1 MKLVIKYLNNL
12 LQNNDTIV
20 VAISGGPDSM
30 ALLNLLCGIKSEKNL
45 NIIVAHVNHNV
56 RIESKDEEILVKD
69 YCYKNNII
77 FESMIIKETIEK
89 NFEMEA
95 RKLRYEFFN
104 KLIKK
109 YNAKYLF
116 TAHHGDDLVETI
128 LMRLTR
134 GSILKGYKGIETEVK
149 KKEYTIVRPLLWV
162 TKKDI
167 LEYVD
172 SNKILYALDYTNEQD
187 EHTRNRYRHH
197 ILPFLKEENKDV
209 HLKYKEF
216 SEELNMYDNFIENYI
231 QNKCNDIYKNN
242 TINIELFNKEDKLI
256 KIKLIEKM
264 LNDIFDGYLEIINK
278 KHVNSILELINNNKS
293 NTKINLPD
301 GYIGLVVYNQFKII
315 KDNKV
320 KDVDL
325 ILDKDLEIDN
335 HKFVFDVKENSKSNY
350 LIRLDSNEIKL
361 PLHIRRRKEGDKIEI
376 KNFGNSKK
384 ISDILTDEK
393 IDYVKRK
400 EIFIVT
406 DSENNILWV
415 PGIKKSKFDKDFNE
429 KYDIIVKY
437 ISNKEENYE

>member
-1 MKLVIKYLNNL
+1 MELVIKYLRNL
-12 LQNNDTIV
+12 LQINDTIV
-20 VAISGGPDSM
+20 VATSGGPDSM
-30 ALLNLLCGIKSEKNL
+30 ALLNLLCEIKSEKKL

-56 RIESKDEEILVKD
+56 RTESKEEEILVKD
-69 YCYKNNII
+69 YCYKKNIV

-95 RKLRYEFFN
+95 RKIRYEFFN
-104 KLIKK
+104 ILIEK

-128 LMRLTR
+128 LMRLNR
-134 GSILKGYKGIETEVK
+134 GSILKGYKGIATEVK
-149 KKEYTIVRPLLWV
+149 KKNYTIVRPLLWV

-172 SNKILYALDYTNEQD
+172 DNKIPYALDYTNEED
-187 EHTRNRYRHH
+187 EHTRNRFRHH
-197 ILPFLKEENKDV
+197 IIPFLKDENKDV

-216 SEELNMYDNFIENYI
+216 SEELKMYDDFVENYI
-231 QNKCNDIYKNN
+231 NDNCKHIYNQDE
-242 TINIELFNKEDKLI
+242 INIIEFNKEDKLI
-256 KIKLIEKM
+256 RTKLIEKM
-264 LNDIFDGYLEIINK
+264 LNNIFDGYLEIINK
-278 KHVNSILELINNNKS
+278 KHVNSILELIANNKS

-301 GYIGLVVYNQFKII
+301 GYIALIQYGKFKII
-315 KDNKV
+315 KDDEVRDIDKV
-320 KDVDL
+320 
-325 ILDKDLEIDN
+325 LDSNLEFDN
-335 HKFVFDVKENSKSNY
+335 HKFIFDIKDDKKSNY
-350 LIRLDSNEIKL
+350 IIRLDSNEIKL
-361 PLHIRRRKEGDKIEI
+361 PLHIRRRKDGDRIQI

-393 IDYVKRK
+393 INYVKRK

-406 DSENNILWV
+406 DNENNILWI

-429 KYDIIVKY
+429 KYDIIIKY

>member
-1 MKLVIKYLNNL
+1 MYI
-12 LQNNDTIV
+12 
-20 VAISGGPDSM
+20 
-30 ALLNLLCGIKSEKNL
+30 
-45 NIIVAHVNHNV
+45 
-56 RIESKDEEILVKD
+56 
-69 YCYKNNII
+69 
-77 FESMIIKETIEK
+77 
-89 NFEMEA
+89 
-95 RKLRYEFFN
+95 
-104 KLIKK
+104 
-109 YNAKYLF
+109 
-116 TAHHGDDLVETI
+116 
-128 LMRLTR
+128 
-134 GSILKGYKGIETEVK
+134 
-149 KKEYTIVRPLLWV
+149 
-162 TKKDI
+162 
-167 LEYVD
+167 
-172 SNKILYALDYTNEQD
+172 NKILNAIDYTNEQD

-256 KIKLIEKM
+256 KTKLIEKM

-320 KDVDL
+320 KDIDL

>member
-20 VAISGGPDSM
+20 VATSGGPDSM
-30 ALLNLLCGIKSEKNL
+30 ALLNLLCEIKLEKKI

-56 RIESKDEEILVKD
+56 RTESVDEEILVKK
-69 YCYKNNII
+69 YCENKNII
-77 FESMIIKETIEK
+77 FESMIIEETIEK

-95 RKLRYEFFN
+95 RKIRYEFFN
-104 KLIKK
+104 KLIEK

-128 LMRLTR
+128 LMRLNR

-149 KKEYTIVRPLLWV
+149 KKDYVLVRPLLSV

-172 SNKILYALDYTNEQD
+172 DNKIPYALDYTNEED

-197 ILPFLKEENKDV
+197 VLPFLKEENKDI

-216 SEELNMYDNFIENYI
+216 SEELKMYDDFVEKYI
-231 QNKCNDIYKNN
+231 NDNCKHIYKNN
-242 TINIELFNKEDKLI
+242 EIDIIEFNKEDNLI
-256 KIKLIEKM
+256 KTKLIEKM
-264 LNDIFDGYLEIINK
+264 LNNVFDGYLEIINK
-278 KHVNSILELINNNKS
+278 KHVNSILELITNNKS

-301 GYIGLVVYNQFKII
+301 GYIGLVQYNKFKII
-315 KDNKV
+315 KDSEL
-320 KDVDL
+320 KDIDMV
-325 ILDKDLEIDN
+325 LDSNLEIDN
-335 HKFVFDVKENSKSNY
+335 HKFIFDIKDDKKSNY
-350 LIRLDSNEIKL
+350 IIRLDSNEIKL
-361 PLHIRRRKEGDKIEI
+361 PLRIRRRKDGDRIQI

-384 ISDILTDEK
+384 ISDILNNEK

-437 ISNKEENYE
+437 ILNKEENYE

>member
-20 VAISGGPDSM
+20 VATSGGPDSM
-30 ALLNLLCGIKSEKNL
+30 ALLNLLCEIKLEKKI

-56 RIESKDEEILVKD
+56 RTESVDEEILVKK
-69 YCYKNNII
+69 YCENKNII
-77 FESMIIKETIEK
+77 FESMIIEETIEK

-95 RKLRYEFFN
+95 RKIRYEFFN
-104 KLIKK
+104 KLIEK

-128 LMRLTR
+128 LMRLNR

-149 KKEYTIVRPLLWV
+149 KKDYVLVRPLLSV

-172 SNKILYALDYTNEQD
+172 DNKIPYALDYTNEED

-197 ILPFLKEENKDV
+197 VLPFLKEENKDI

-216 SEELNMYDNFIENYI
+216 SEELKMYDDFVEKYI
-231 QNKCNDIYKNN
+231 NDNCKHIYKNN
-242 TINIELFNKEDKLI
+242 EIDIIEFNKEDNLI
-256 KIKLIEKM
+256 KTKLIEKM
-264 LNDIFDGYLEIINK
+264 LNNVFDGYLEIINK
-278 KHVNSILELINNNKS
+278 KHVNSILELITNNKS

-301 GYIGLVVYNQFKII
+301 GYIGLVQYNKFKII
-315 KDNKV
+315 KDSEL
-320 KDVDL
+320 KDIDMV
-325 ILDKDLEIDN
+325 LDSNLEIDN
-335 HKFVFDVKENSKSNY
+335 HKFIFDIKDDKKSNY
-350 LIRLDSNEIKL
+350 IIRLDSNEIKL
-361 PLHIRRRKEGDKIEI
+361 PLRIRRRKDGDRIQI

-437 ISNKEENYE
+437 ILNKEENYE